1 MAKTF
6 ITTGT
11 GAQQTLGATQNEKIP
26 VYDSKADAEADLTNL
41 SVGQLVA
48 TESTHEDDVA
58 DLKTYIR
65 NQNILSDY
73 EEIQWT
79 NTTAGAYEAQFDGFV
94 CFGESLQYQTKALIS
109 YDGGTTF
116 VDPNIIVQG
125 GGVHGTYQAAG
136 GCLPLKKGW
145 KFYCQSSAGGVPP
158 TTAHATF
165 YKLRDYT
172 GR

>member
-65 NQNILSDY
+65 NQNLLSDL
-73 EEIQWT
+73 EPFTMSTT
-79 NTTAGAYEAQFDGFV
+79 NQTMDYDGMMYITPLN
-94 CFGESLQYQTKALIS
+94 GYQTSIYLNDTEVLRAVSSLNAW
-109 YDGGTTF
+109 
-116 VDPNIIVQG
+116 NIPVLLEFQKG
-125 GGVHGTYQAAG
+125 DTVRASAAVSSTYVR
-136 GCLPLKKGW
+136 
-145 KFYCQSSAGGVPP
+145 Y
-158 TTAHATF
+158 